1 MPGKL
6 IMGKGTALKKGY
18 NEADVKMMVNFV
30 TFYSTRSYPFTVLKL
45 WLKPSVILTS

>member
-18 NEADVKMMVNFV
+18 NEADVKMMVNFLV
-30 TFYSTRSYPFTVLKL
+30 FTV
-45 WLKPSVILTS
+45 PDHILLLY